1 MDTILGAQAHKVTD
15 PTTALVLAD
24 PSAIPP
30 MSPQSPTLPSD
41 TNSALAAEGVIEDEE
56 ELSAES
62 KALERERLART
73 KKNANKKARKI
84 AKRAENAEA
93 AKQLKALTGGKLAL
107 VNTNVA
113 KGEIEEIFAVEKA
126 EAMAGSRSPVT
137 SVRMMTFD
145 PPSSL
150 AICFVTST
158 VTAHQEKASD
168 KSTSTGTN
176 GVKSLSDEL
185 KDVKC
190 TFNERVIEL
199 KEENNEIQRALAEA
213 HTRVSK
219 EMEDHKET
227 AELLI
232 EALTDNISIE
242 EELRLSEKT
251 VEDLD
256 KKLRASQARRLEDI
270 TTFEKRSEA
279 QIMKINEF
287 DAKNYHLV
295 EQLSVRTQELETC
308 KKQLE
313 AEKSKIFGLSDRLDA
328 IDRSSEHVS
337 GLQQQFEEQTQVL
350 DKCKADMEVKKAE
363 KLDFSNGVQCN
374 GEKVANLLKQV
385 DDQSQA
391 LKICSDELKEEKAV
405 RIAVTDEL
413 TSSRKVEKLASK
425 ARIASILVTCLA
437 VASYFIGSACPSSG
451 AQFITQ
457 TRQTYTFNDPL
468 PTITITKTCFRAA
481 ALRASD
487 IAFPTQTSLDI
498 VSAAITEVDLST
510 QTSLATLSTA
520 IPDEFWIAIQNSLAV
535 NINTSISNGEDTKNS
550 TDTDTCPLDAL
561 PHLRDIPTGPLL
573 RKVAIVVGVPLVITV
588 AAISFCWL

>member
-1 MDTILGAQAHKVTD
+1 
-15 PTTALVLAD
+15 
-24 PSAIPP
+24 
-30 MSPQSPTLPSD
+30 
-41 TNSALAAEGVIEDEE
+41 
-56 ELSAES
+56 
-62 KALERERLART
+62 
-73 KKNANKKARKI
+73 
-84 AKRAENAEA
+84 
-93 AKQLKALTGGKLAL
+93 
-107 VNTNVA
+107 
-113 KGEIEEIFAVEKA
+113 
-126 EAMAGSRSPVT
+126 
-137 SVRMMTFD
+137 MMTID

-150 AICFVTST
+150 AISTVTST

-168 KSTSTGTN
+168 KPTSTGTN
-176 GVKSLSDEL
+176 GGTKRPNENESGRYGELSKKVKSLSDEL

-199 KEENNEIQRALAEA
+199 KEENNEILRALAEA

-232 EALTDNISIE
+232 EALTDNISIK

-256 KKLRASQARRLEDI
+256 KKLRASQARRLEGI

-279 QIMKINEF
+279 QIMKINEC
-287 DAKNYHLV
+287 DAKNYHLA
-295 EQLSVRTQELETC
+295 EQLSVRAQELETC
-308 KKQLE
+308 KKQLK
-313 AEKSKIFGLSDRLDA
+313 AEKSKVFGLSDRLDA
-328 IDRSSEHVS
+328 IDKSSEHVS

-350 DKCKADMEVKKAE
+350 DKCKADLEAKKAE

-391 LKICSDELKEEKAV
+391 QKICSDELKEEKAV

-425 ARIASILVTCLA
+425 TRIASILITCLA
-437 VASYFIGSACPSSG
+437 VAGYFIGSACPSSG

-457 TRQTYTFNDPL
+457 TRQTYTFNDPR

-487 IAFPTQTSLDI
+487 IAFPTRTSLDI
-498 VSAAITEVDLST
+498 VSAAITEVDLPT

-550 TDTDTCPLDAL
+550 TDTDTCALDAL

>member
-15 PTTALVLAD
+15 PTTALVLAN

-41 TNSALAAEGVIEDEE
+41 TNAALAVEGVIEDEE

-73 KKNANKKARKI
+73 KKHANKKARKI

-107 VNTNVA
+107 VNPNVA

-137 SVRMMTFD
+137 SVGTHD
-145 PPSSL
+145 
-150 AICFVTST
+150 I
-158 VTAHQEKASD
+158 QASC
-168 KSTSTGTN
+168 
-176 GVKSLSDEL
+176 DEL

-256 KKLRASQARRLEDI
+256 KKLCASQARRLEDI
-270 TTFEKRSEA
+270 TTFEKRIEA

-287 DAKNYHLV
+287 DAKNYHLA
-295 EQLSVRTQELETC
+295 EQLSVRTQEIETC

-313 AEKSKIFGLSDRLDA
+313 AEKPKIFGLSDRLDA

-350 DKCKADMEVKKAE
+350 DKCKADLEVKKAE
-363 KLDFSNGVQCN
+363 KPDFSNGVQCN

-425 ARIASILVTCLA
+425 TRIASILVTSLA